1 MKKTRIN
8 KFIYFPILSILIMTN
23 SVGVT
28 FAQAA
33 QSFVAK
39 SENGS
44 SISVSKVLNL
54 NPNGVD
60 LTVRGKG
67 FDSSS
72 GIYVG
77 VCVKVKTGMKP
88 TPCGGGADMT
98 GATGGSIWISSNP
111 PAYGVG
117 VARPFSKN
125 GKFKVRIRATAMMGK
140 VDCRTRSCAV
150 YVRADRLRSDDRS
163 ADLAVPI
170 TFTKKGKVTKPFVQ
184 NPSLA
189 TTTAPSASP
198 SVSPSPS
205 TSPLALVNVTI
216 MATTST
222 GVELKTAGQPPTL
235 SKSSPLNFTVTTNST
250 ATLSVGIDAANT
262 KGICTVVASGTGYT
276 LTALDG
282 TVCTVKISTGA
293 NSTYNEGTKYLPFII
308 TP

>member
-1 MKKTRIN
+1 
-8 KFIYFPILSILIMTN
+8 MTN
-23 SVGVT
+23 SIGSNP
-28 FAQAA
+28 AQAA

-39 SENGS
+39 SDNGS

-60 LTVRGKG
+60 LTVIGKG
-67 FDSSS
+67 FDLSA

-77 VCVKVKTGMKP
+77 VCAKVKAGMKP

-117 VARPFSKN
+117 VARPFSKT
-125 GKFKVRIRATAMMGK
+125 GEFKVRIRATAMIGTL
-140 VDCRTRSCAV
+140 DCRKRSCAV
-150 YVRADRLRSDDRS
+150 YVRADHLRSDDRS
-163 ADLAVPI
+163 ADLVVPI
-170 TFTKKGKVTKPFVQ
+170 TFAKNGKASKPFVQ
-184 NPSLA
+184 DPSLA
-189 TTTAPSASP
+189 TTTAPAASPSASP
-198 SVSPSPS
+198 SN
-205 TSPLALVNVTI
+205 SPLALADVTI
-216 MATTST
+216 TATTST

-262 KGICTVVASGTGYT
+262 KGSCTVVASGSGYT

-293 NSTYNEGTKYLPFII
+293 NSTYKEGTKYLPFII